1 MDVVTTQN
9 PHHRKTGIADVTI
22 EGNGDGPNVGT
33 LRAEIAIRLWR
44 PVPDKRHFPTASV
57 PGLDFFEGNSFLTDL
72 KRGVQGW
79 K

>member
-33 LRAEIAIRLWR
+33 LRAEIAIRVWR
-44 PVPDKRHFPTASV
+44 PAPDKNVQPNAVPDNKRARSR
-57 PGLDFFEGNSFLTDL
+57 FL
-72 KRGVQGW
+72 
-79 K
+79 